1 MTPIHSTVGSN
12 GDSPSRRSSTSE
24 ECFTTAT
31 SVIIPEA
38 TERRRKTSFA
48 RTALPLVALMIPVAT
63 LARGR
68 LNDEKT
74 MAAHTGTTSST
85 AHHIIGGMDAVEDA
99 YPYVVSLQYISA
111 GHSCGGSLI
120 ARDVVL
126 TAAHCQIKYLPL
138 DNVAMGRHNIFNYDD
153 GEVITI
159 RKELPHP
166 KYNIL
171 G

>member
-24 ECFTTAT
+24 ECFTAAT

-48 RTALPLVALMIPVAT
+48 RTALPLFALMIPVVT
-63 LARGR
+63 LAAAAISRGR
-68 LNDEKT
+68 SNDEKT

-138 DNVAMGRHNIFNYDD
+138 DNRQCRD
-153 GEVITI
+153 GEAQYLQI
-159 RKELPHP
+159 R
-166 KYNIL
+166 
-171 G
+171 